1 MEAVSE
7 SIKAVCCISVG
18 IFIIDFLCSATRFK
32 NQMKFLLSMVFL
44 AVLITPIASGVQNID
59 LDCLDNIVNTESC
72 EASAE
77 VCNNVMK
84 CEVEKNIAE
93 VLRAEFERKGI
104 NNSEMKIDVNIS
116 ETNSIDIK
124 RVTINTKQYSEAEQ
138 ILNEQ
143 LGGEVEIINEAESE
157 A

>member
-1 MEAVSE
+1 M
-7 SIKAVCCISVG
+7 
-18 IFIIDFLCSATRFK
+18 
-32 NQMKFLLSMVFL
+32 
-44 AVLITPIASGVQNID
+44 
-59 LDCLDNIVNTESC
+59 CLTNTG
-72 EASAE
+72 
-77 VCNNVMK
+77 K
-84 CEVEKNIAE
+84 
-93 VLRAEFERKGI
+93 KGI